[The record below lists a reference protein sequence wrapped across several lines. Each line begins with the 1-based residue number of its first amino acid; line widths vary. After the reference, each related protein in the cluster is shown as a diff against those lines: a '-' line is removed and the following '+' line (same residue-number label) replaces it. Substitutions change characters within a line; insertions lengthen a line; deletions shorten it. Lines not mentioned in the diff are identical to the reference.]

1 MKCIISIPLDIEQK
15 VRAHL
20 FQNDLEQ
27 GAFLM
32 ANSTLHKNRLILNV
46 GDTYLVPKEGWQ
58 IQHNLY
64 LEMKDSERAK
74 IMNIARLG
82 NYAVIDCHSHP
93 DSHDQVWFSPSDRH
107 GIIDFAAYV
116 KWKLG
121 NKPFAAMVWGEAS
134 LDAVVWWGGFN
145 KPYMVDEV
153 QIKGETVVR
162 IKPQRSWN
170 IREPKPWWMENFYE
184 K

>member
-1 MKCIISIPLDIEQK
+1 MKFIISIPFEIERL
-15 VRAHL
+15 VREHL

-27 GAFLM
+27 SAFLM
-32 ANSTLHKNRLILNV
+32 ANSILHKNQLVLNV
-46 GDTYLVPKEGWQ
+46 VDTYLVPKEGWQ
-58 IQHNLY
+58 VQHNLY

-82 NYAVIDCHSHP
+82 GYAVIDCHSHP
-93 DSHDQVWFSPSDRH
+93 DSNSQVWFSPSDQY
-107 GIIDFAAYV
+107 GITDFAAYA

-134 LDAVVWWGGFN
+134 LDAVVWWGDFK
-145 KPYMVDEV
+145 KPYIVNEV
-153 QIKGETVVR
+153 RIKGETVES

-170 IREPKPWWMENFYE
+170 IIEPKPWWME
-184 K
+184 KKL